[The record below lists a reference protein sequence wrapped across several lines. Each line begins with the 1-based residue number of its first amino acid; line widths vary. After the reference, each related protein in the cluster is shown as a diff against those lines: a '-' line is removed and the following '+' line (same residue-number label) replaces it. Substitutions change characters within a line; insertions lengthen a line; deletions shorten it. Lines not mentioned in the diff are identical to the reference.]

1 MNFLR
6 FPSFIQTHHL
16 VSATVNFY
24 YPQIACM
31 ENPVIEHKINNEIYN
46 LMLSMIPELTQ
57 LDLTTYIT
65 GYYEIKTNERGIL
78 SLTLIGMGE
87 FHGAHPIN
95 VIRGM
100 SIDVETGK
108 TYILKDLF
116 KADSSYIM
124 KLTAIGYEQLK
135 KQGTVLYEGR
145 FKEIRI
151 DQDYYIADKNLI
163 IFFQQYEIG
172 PRQSGFPYFSI
183 PIYDIKDLIKENG
196 ILERLLV
203 F

>member
-1 MNFLR
+1 MNL
-6 FPSFIQTHHL
+6 PSLIQTHHL
-16 VSATVNFY
+16 VSATVDFY

-31 ENPVIEHKINNEIYN
+31 ENPIIERKINKEIYN
-46 LMLSMIPELTQ
+46 LLLSMIPELTQ
-57 LDLTTYIT
+57 LDITTYIT

-78 SLTLIGMGE
+78 SFILTGMGE

-100 SIDVETGK
+100 NIDTVTGK
-108 TYILKDLF
+108 VYELKELF
-116 KADSSYIM
+116 RPDSNYVM

-135 KQGTVLYEGR
+135 KQGTALYDGR
-145 FKEIRI
+145 FKEIRT

-172 PRQSGFPYFSI
+172 PRQSGFPYFSV
-183 PIYDIKDLIKENG
+183 PIYDIEDLIKENG
-196 ILERLLV
+196 ILERLLP